1 MSAGVK
7 IIWTSTEEK
16 FLIDNFFKLT
26 NDQLCAGINSKR
38 EVQVKQSAVRSKCK
52 ELGLTR
58 GIQIRWNKADI
69 QFMVNN
75 FRKYGDYELAILLNQ
90 NNNTFRLINGI
101 KVYRTFSKK
110 HVEKKR
116 ELLGLYRTPKEI
128 KAIVS
133 RNKKLGFQHAWTKE
147 NNAYTLGIKP
157 VSPEGETRTWRTN
170 GKKQVFVKKNG
181 RFTTQARHV
190 WEQHNGPIP
199 KGFNIVHKDKNLL
212 NDNIENLKCIDNAE
226 LVNHNLGHRDLTDS
240 YIVTR
245 MTYNHPE
252 LRPVLLAMPEIIEL
266 NRNKIKLKRTINEL
280 IKTSTVD
287 R

>member
-1 MSAGVK
+1 MAAGVK
-7 IIWTSTEEK
+7 IIWTLAEEK
-16 FLIDNFFKLT
+16 FLTENFFNLS
-26 NDQLCAGINSKR
+26 NEQLCAGINLIRNTS
-38 EVQVKQSAVRSKCK
+38 VKISAVRSKCK
-52 ELGLTR
+52 ELGLTH
-58 GIQIRWNKADI
+58 GIQIRWHKADI
-69 QFMVNN
+69 QFVVDN
-75 FRKYGDYELAILLNQ
+75 FRQYGDYELAILLNQ

-101 KVYRTFSKK
+101 KVYRFFSKK

-116 ELLGLYRTPKEI
+116 ELLGLYRTPEEI

-190 WEQHNGPIP
+190 WEQRNGPIP
-199 KGFNIVHKDKNLL
+199 KGYNIIHKDRNPL
-212 NDNIENLKCIDNAE
+212 NDNIENLSCIDNAE
-226 LVNHNLGHRDLTDS
+226 LVNHNLGYRDLTDS

-266 NRNKIKLKRTINEL
+266 NRNKIILKRTINEL
-280 IKTSTVD
+280 IKTSKVD